1 MASQMTSLYLTV
13 AIVALMIAYAGI
25 EGTLRVFSWMDL
37 QIRYFPLRIRLELM
51 KRKLKFQLDQDRK
64 YFMKRLEDEKSK

>member
-1 MASQMTSLYLTV
+1 MISLYLTV

-25 EGTLRVFSWMDL
+25 EGTLRVFAWLDL

-51 KRKLKFQLDQDRK
+51 KRKLKSQLDQDRE
-64 YFMKRLEDEKSK
+64 YYMRRLEDEKSK

>member
-1 MASQMTSLYLTV
+1 
-13 AIVALMIAYAGI
+13 MIAYAGI
-25 EGTLRVFSWMDL
+25 EGTLRVFAWMDL